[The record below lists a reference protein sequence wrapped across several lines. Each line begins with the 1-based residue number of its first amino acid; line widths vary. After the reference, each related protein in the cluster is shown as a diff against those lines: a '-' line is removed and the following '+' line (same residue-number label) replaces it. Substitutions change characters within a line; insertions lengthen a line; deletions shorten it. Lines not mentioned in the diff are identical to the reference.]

1 MFNMAKDLAENE
13 RTWEDYTRKSLPHF
27 RIADIT
33 AGNADRK
40 VMDPSRVKQ
49 FVQNFFGTSPPVC
62 FCHSRVTVYTFLGT

>member
-1 MFNMAKDLAENE
+1 MAKDLAENE